1 MDTNNKLFNAL
12 ILSNRALCYYKKK
25 EYFSALHDINASIK
39 LNNKYWKSYQRRANI
54 NIQLKYVEQVK
65 EDLRK
70 VLELDP
76 TNRDAYVMLN
86 DIQREEKKTKRKD
99 LYSVLELNKNAS
111 SDEIRRAFKRL
122 AIKWHPDKNSF
133 NDEQKQY
140 AEKMFKDINE
150 AYNTLIDERKRNIYD
165 NGGNPDEILTSSY
178 SSGNKKRR
186 ERSRESHF

>member
-1 MDTNNKLFNAL
+1 M
-12 ILSNRALCYYKKK
+12 IS
-25 EYFSALHDINASIK
+25 
-39 LNNKYWKSYQRRANI
+39 
-54 NIQLKYVEQVK
+54 KYVEQVK

-86 DIQREEKKTKRKD
+86 DIQREEKKAKRKD